1 MVYGLQF
8 PSPLGDIFCAVDD
21 DGALVRLDFLAYKKE
36 RPAFEASTRGEHIAR
51 QVDEYFA
58 GARQAFD
65 VPMAPKGTPFQQRV
79 WKELQTVPFGAAI
92 TYTEL
97 AARVGSP
104 NAPRAAGRANAT
116 NPICLLIPCH
126 RVIGADGSLTG
137 YGGGLPIKEAL
148 LRWEGVAL
156 PRVKRKL
163 WTIGH
168 SNHPIG
174 RFIELL
180 RQNEIDAVA
189 DTRSQPYSRHA
200 PQFNQAALSANL
212 AAAEIRYVYLGA
224 ELGGKP
230 PRPDR
235 FPFGLVRLLKGAV
248 DHRIAILCAEENPL
262 QCHRWNLITPALEK
276 HGLQV
281 THIRGDG
288 RVESGAGLLPLAYAS
303 EQ

>member
-1 MVYGLQF
+1 VNSLQF
-8 PSPLGDIFCAVDD
+8 PSPLGDIFCSVDD
-21 DGALVRLDFLAYKKE
+21 SGALVRLDFLAYKKE
-36 RPAFEASTRGEHIAR
+36 RPAMGMDSGGEHIAR
-51 QVDEYFA
+51 QVNEYFA
-58 GARQAFD
+58 GTRRSFD
-65 VPMAPKGTPFQQRV
+65 VPLAPPGTRFQQRV
-79 WKELQTVPFGAAI
+79 WKELQAVPFGAAI
-92 TYTEL
+92 TYREL
-97 AARVGSP
+97 AARAGSP
-104 NAPRAAGRANAT
+104 KAPRAAGRANAT

-156 PRVKRKL
+156 PRIRREV

-168 SNHPIG
+168 SNHPID

-180 RQNEIDAVA
+180 RHHEIEAVA
-189 DTRSQPYSRHA
+189 DTRSQPYSRYA
-200 PQFNQAALSANL
+200 PQFNQTALRESL
-212 AAAEIRYVYLGA
+212 AAAEVRYVYLGE

-230 PRPDR
+230 RRPDR
-235 FPFGLVRLLKGAV
+235 LPLGIVRLLKGAV
-248 DHRIAILCAEENPL
+248 DHRIAVLCAEENPL

-288 RVESGAGLLPLAYAS
+288 RAESGVDLLPLAYAAPL
-303 EQ
+303 